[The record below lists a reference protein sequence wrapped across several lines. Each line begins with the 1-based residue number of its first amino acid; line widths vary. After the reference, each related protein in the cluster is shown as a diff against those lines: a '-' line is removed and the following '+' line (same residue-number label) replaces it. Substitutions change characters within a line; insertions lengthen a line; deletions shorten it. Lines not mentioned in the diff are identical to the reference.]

1 MADALHANELSARTT
16 NRSQLCQLTLRK
28 LKSVTAYFLN
38 LGRFVAGGV
47 ILPLGKWSDESEF
60 LWVSDDCEG
69 AANFTTNRSLIDSLH
84 LVASILLVNSL
95 NLI

>member
-1 MADALHANELSARTT
+1 MG
-16 NRSQLCQLTLRK
+16 LTFRK

-60 LWVSDDCEG
+60 LWASEDCEG
-69 AANFTTNRSLIDSLH
+69 AGKFQHKSFINP
-84 LVASILLVNSL
+84 SISSNGFYVS
-95 NLI
+95 IRAGTQSV